1 MKRHTPMGITGKIV
15 TAVVSLLVLV
25 LVAGI
30 LLFRVNRFRFALE
43 LTGDAE
49 MTWEYGEPF
58 EDPGIVPH
66 VFGTMFFENGWTPNV
81 DIQIQGEIDET
92 KLGLQTVT
100 YTAQYYDLT
109 ASVTRSVRVVDS
121 QVPVITLHER

>member
-49 MTWEYGEPF
+49 MTWEYGETF
-58 EDPGIVPH
+58 KDPGIVPR
-66 VFGTMFFENGWTPNV
+66 VFGTMFFEKGWTPDV
-81 DIQIQGEIDET
+81 DIQIQ
-92 KLGLQTVT
+92 
-100 YTAQYYDLT
+100 
-109 ASVTRSVRVVDS
+109 
-121 QVPVITLHER
+121 